1 MMSSLISK
9 TWNVLRIMS
18 TWRKNGVYNRLIPNK
33 SSVGASRR
41 CACELW
47 TAVDFHWVCT
57 GREKRKYLFPKNV
70 KTTCHDIWAGS
81 RVEAEYHK
89 IAEMYSRAI
98 HVRAAINE
106 CHRISVFC
114 VFCHSTLVEELNLCE
129 TDPIPR
135 VYSSHRLRKQ
145 CVTTRQTVKE
155 IHAIQQT
162 FQRAFS

>member
-1 MMSSLISK
+1 MEEARLFWMMSSLISK

-98 HVRAAINE
+98 HLRAAINE

-114 VFCHSTLVEELNLCE
+114 VFCHSTLVEEFKPLWNRS
-129 TDPIPR
+129 DPKSLFKPPTSKAVR
-135 VYSSHRLRKQ
+135 ND
-145 CVTTRQTVKE
+145 
-155 IHAIQQT
+155 
-162 FQRAFS
+162 